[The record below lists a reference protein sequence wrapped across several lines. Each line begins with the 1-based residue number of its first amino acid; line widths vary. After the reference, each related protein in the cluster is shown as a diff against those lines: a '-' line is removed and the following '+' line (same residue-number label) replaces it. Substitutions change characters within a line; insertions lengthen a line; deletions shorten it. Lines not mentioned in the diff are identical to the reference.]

1 MIASNYSLTLRALMN
16 PSQSFQFKWLHLNRL
31 ISVAICAA
39 FFDVAFV
46 SALPSDKEQEIHIL
60 AKTASASQ
68 KDGVVTYSGDVKL
81 TQGTLEITADKITLR
96 TNSKQK
102 VETIVAEGSPARYQQ
117 QPDEKKAIIHAEA
130 LNINYSVAKDYIT
143 LDKNA
148 YIEQNGATTK
158 GGRVEY
164 DISSGTVKASGQGDQ
179 SGRVEFVIPPQVD
192 KKE

>member
-1 MIASNYSLTLRALMN
+1 MN
-16 PSQSFQFKWLHLNRL
+16 PSQLFCFDWARFNR
-31 ISVAICAA
+31 IFSIAMCTIFVDIAC
-39 FFDVAFV
+39 V

-68 KDGVVTYSGDVKL
+68 KDGVVVYSGDVKL
-81 TQGTLEITADKITLR
+81 TQGTLEITAEKITLR

-130 LNINYSVAKDYIT
+130 LNINYSVSKDELI

-148 YIEQNGATTK
+148 FIEQNGATTK
-158 GGRVEY
+158 ASRVEY
-164 DISSGTVKASGQGDQ
+164 DINSGTVKASGQGDQ
-179 SGRVEFVIPPQVD
+179 SGRVEFVIPPQID

>member
-1 MIASNYSLTLRALMN
+1 MN
-16 PSQSFQFKWLHLNRL
+16 PSQLFWTRFNRFFC
-31 ISVAICAA
+31 VAIFATFVDIA
-39 FFDVAFV
+39 YV

-68 KDGVVTYSGDVKL
+68 KDGVVVYSGDVKL
-81 TQGTLEITADKITLR
+81 TQGTLEITAEKITLR

-117 QPDEKKAIIHAEA
+117 QPDEKKAVIHAEA
-130 LNINYSVAKDYIT
+130 LNITYSVGKDQVI

-158 GGRVEY
+158 ASRVEY
-164 DISSGTVKASGQGDQ
+164 DITSGTVKANGSVKANGPGDQ
-179 SGRVEFVIPPQVD
+179 SDRVEFVIPPQID